1 MYLWKDSYGRRDSCK
16 EFICIYGGFHI
27 QEGIHIRSPNVS
39 MEGFIYREGF
49 I

>member
-16 EFICIYGGFHI
+16 GFICIYGGFHI